1 LLIAATDVAQGEAQ
15 RGWFAQRGIGVLR
28 RRALTHLGWVLT
40 IYRIPPGTD
49 LPTLLAEFA
58 TLWPDALSEMNQRYL
73 HLAAPEAA
81 TRYAA
86 ALIGSPIDGCSRSV
100 RVAMLDGPVNLAL
113 AAFKTR
119 VQAID
124 IAERSARPDYAHA
137 NGIAA
142 LLLGTE
148 SVPGLLPNAQLLAA
162 NVFAEQHGKPYTT
175 TEWILRGLDWTLGE
189 APVAVVNLSFGGAES
204 AQLAQAIQRVQRQ
217 MRVVAAAGNDGTT
230 RPVFPAALTGVVA
243 VTAVDV
249 RRRHWPRANSGE
261 YVAIAA
267 PGVDVWTID
276 GIGRGYYATGTSFA
290 AIFVSA
296 ALALGAPAQPALGTW
311 LKLHAEDLGPP
322 GRDRLFGF
330 GLLRAGGLCP

>member
-1 LLIAATDVAQGEAQ
+1 
-15 RGWFAQRGIGVLR
+15 
-28 RRALTHLGWVLT
+28 
-40 IYRIPPGTD
+40 
-49 LPTLLAEFA
+49 
-58 TLWPDALSEMNQRYL
+58 
-73 HLAAPEAA
+73 
-81 TRYAA
+81 
-86 ALIGSPIDGCSRSV
+86 
-100 RVAMLDGPVNLAL
+100 
-113 AAFKTR
+113 
-119 VQAID
+119 
-124 IAERSARPDYAHA
+124 
-137 NGIAA
+137 
-142 LLLGTE
+142 
-148 SVPGLLPNAQLLAA
+148 
-162 NVFAEQHGKPYTT
+162 
-175 TEWILRGLDWTLGE
+175 
-189 APVAVVNLSFGGAES
+189 
-204 AQLAQAIQRVQRQ
+204 